1 MQKPRKSKDFNKNKI
16 KKRGVDL
23 TLPEIIG
30 RNAEMKRTLSILLV
44 LSMVFSVFVAAG
56 CAADKNASA
65 DKTEIVLQIG
75 SPVMTVNG
83 AEQKID
89 EEGTVPVIVNER
101 TLVPIRAII
110 EAMGGTVG
118 WDGEKREVSLDY
130 NGDNIRLVIDSTTAY
145 FNGKASELDTAPAII
160 NERTML
166 PIRFIAESFGFDVAW
181 DGDTQKITIT
191 KTAEAAAATPEAA
204 TAEPAATEE
213 PAADTAEAASSKTL
227 VVYFSCTNN
236 TKKLAEKVAAAAEGD
251 LVQLVPAQEYTAE
264 DIDYNSDCRANREQN
279 DATAR
284 PEIKNVIE
292 NFSDYDTV
300 MICHPIWWGT
310 IPRIIYTFMDS
321 YDLSDKDV
329 YMFCT
334 SGSSGIS
341 QAMSDV
347 KKYAPE
353 AKVID
358 GMRGT
363 GSTTEGQ
370 LKDWL
375 KGNGYGK

>member
-1 MQKPRKSKDFNKNKI
+1 
-16 KKRGVDL
+16 
-23 TLPEIIG
+23 
-30 RNAEMKRTLSILLV
+30 MKRTLSILLV

-145 FNGKASELDTAPAII
+145 FNGKAAELDTAPAII

-213 PAADTAEAASSKTL
+213 PAADTTAAASSKTL

-279 DATAR
+279 DAAAR

-292 NFSDYDTV
+292 NYSDYDTV

-321 YDLSDKDV
+321 YDLSGKDV

-363 GSTTEGQ
+363 GSTTEAQ

>member
-1 MQKPRKSKDFNKNKI
+1 
-16 KKRGVDL
+16 
-23 TLPEIIG
+23 
-30 RNAEMKRTLSILLV
+30 MKRTLSILLV

-145 FNGKASELDTAPAII
+145 FNGKASQLDTAPAII

-191 KTAEAAAATPEAA
+191 KTAEAA
-204 TAEPAATEE
+204 
-213 PAADTAEAASSKTL
+213 AASSKTL

-279 DATAR
+279 DAAAR

-292 NFSDYDTV
+292 NYSDYDTV

-310 IPRIIYTFMDS
+310 IPRIIYSFMDS
-321 YDLSDKDV
+321 YDLSGKDV
-329 YMFCT
+329 YLFCT

-353 AKVID
+353 ARVID

-363 GSTTEGQ
+363 GSTTEEQ

>member
-1 MQKPRKSKDFNKNKI
+1 
-16 KKRGVDL
+16 
-23 TLPEIIG
+23 
-30 RNAEMKRTLSILLV
+30 MKRSLSILLV
-44 LSMVFSVFVAAG
+44 LSLVFSLFVVTG
-56 CAADKNASA
+56 CAADKNEA
-65 DKTEIVLQIG
+65 DKTVAVDKIEIVLQIG
-75 SPVMTVNG
+75 SPLMTVNG
-83 AEQKID
+83 TGQNID

-145 FNGKASELDTAPAII
+145 LNDKAAELDTAPTII

-191 KTAEAAAATPEAA
+191 KSAEETAATPEAA
-204 TAEPAATEE
+204 EPAITEE
-213 PAADTAEAASSKTL
+213 PATETAEASGSKTL

-236 TKKLAEKVAAAAEGD
+236 TKKLAEKVAAAADGD

-279 DATAR
+279 DAAAR

-292 NFSDYDTV
+292 NYSDYDTV

-321 YDLSDKDV
+321 YDLSGKNV

-363 GSTTEGQ
+363 GSTSEEQ